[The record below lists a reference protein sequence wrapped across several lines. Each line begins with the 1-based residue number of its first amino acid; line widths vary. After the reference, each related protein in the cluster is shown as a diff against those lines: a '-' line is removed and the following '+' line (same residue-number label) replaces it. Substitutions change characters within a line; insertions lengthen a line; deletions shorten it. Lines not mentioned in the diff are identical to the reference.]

1 MSDYWWRQ
9 RVDDAMWAEQQRR
22 ANDPRCICDPP
33 TFGRENLPREAEKAE
48 WDRLEQW
55 HKQLTEPEEPPA
67 T

>member
-1 MSDYWWRQ
+1 MSEN
-9 RVDDAMWAEQQRR
+9 V
-22 ANDPRCICDPP
+22 P

-55 HKQLTEPEEPPA
+55 HNSITERDNWAIEDLTAQERSDFQAALDDLRSEEPPA